1 MKVTMI
7 YPNVESEKAMSNYSL
22 DLIEGLK
29 KQGISV
35 VKGEYIFHKPWSL
48 FRVLPKLTQH
58 DIIHIQHEYNIL
70 GWRGL
75 PFFPLLLYLKLF
87 YGGKTILTLHNVS
100 SKKAKFKEDTK
111 IKGILRKILYVT
123 QNKLIKHFSDYTIV
137 HCDYFREILAKEY
150 GFNKQ
155 RMSSIPQAVKENI
168 KTLSRKASRKE
179 LKLPGKNYLIIGTFV
194 PEHGAADVVK
204 QADRINGKVLIVT
217 NDSPIHNRNRK
228 RILDYIDYVKH
239 LVKNPKIGKNV
250 RLDLKEIP
258 FDLWWKYFSASDLVL
273 LPYKEELASGIFSDA
288 IAMKVPMVGADI
300 PYFREFARKY
310 GIIEIA
316 KERDFASTINRA
328 MEPKNYKK
336 IKKNMRDYL
345 KEFGVSNIGKKYKPI
360 YEKILNK

>member
-1 MKVTMI
+1 MKVAMV

-22 DLIEGLK
+22 DLIDALEKTNVG
-29 KQGISV
+29 V
-35 VKGEYIFHKPWSL
+35 VKGEYIFHKPLSL
-48 FRVLPKLTQH
+48 FRILPRLIQN

-70 GWRGL
+70 GWRGF
-75 PFFPLLLYLKLF
+75 PFFPLLLFLKLF
-87 YGGKTILTLHNVS
+87 YRGKIVLTLHNVS

-111 IKGILRKILYVT
+111 IKGVLRKILYIT

-137 HCDYFREILAKEY
+137 HCDHFREILAKEY
-150 GFNKQ
+150 GFSKQ
-155 RMSSIPQAVKENI
+155 RISSIPQAVKENI
-168 KTLSRKASRKE
+168 KTLSREASRKE
-179 LKLPGKNYLIIGTFV
+179 LKLSGKNYLIIGTFV

-204 QADRINGKVLIVT
+204 QADRINGTVLIVT
-217 NDSPIHNRNRK
+217 NDSPSHNMNRK
-228 RILDYIDYVKH
+228 RILNYIDYVKS
-239 LVKNPKIGKNV
+239 LIKNQKIGKNV

-310 GIIEIA
+310 GIIELA
-316 KERDFASTINRA
+316 KERDFASTINRV
-328 MEPKNYKK
+328 MEPENYKK
-336 IKKNMRDYL
+336 IEKNMMDYV
-345 KEFGVSNIGKKYKPI
+345 KEFGVSNIGKKYKPL